1 MVRELIGDQG
11 AGSSVGDFCNAFL
24 LFWAVLVSL
33 SLISVI
39 IFSCAG
45 GVSKE
50 KSSTADTE
58 FSGAGCAAGCG
69 AACGG

>member
-1 MVRELIGDQG
+1 MVRELISNQG
-11 AGSSVGDFCNAFL
+11 GSTVGDFCNAFL

-50 KSSTADTE
+50 KNSTTDTE
-58 FSGAGCAAGCG
+58 YYGAGCEAGCG